1 MISHHIL
8 LVAGYQSSLYRP
20 AGTLY
25 LMATD
30 TRHRIL
36 AALRAVLARGGASAV
51 TLESVAAEAGVSK
64 GGLLYHFPNKEAMYA
79 GLLDLEI
86 DGVTEETGRL
96 TADRGPARAY
106 LEYSLPK
113 NKFEADYFS
122 ALIAAVRSQECLGEE
137 TSQKL
142 AEIFRRWDAPLLAGV
157 HDVVTAQNIRLVGL
171 GLYLGAVAGLPT
183 PDPAVIT
190 EMFDRL
196 VATTEATATR

>member
-8 LVAGYQSSLYRP
+8 LVAGNQSCLYRP

-36 AALRAVLARGGASAV
+36 TALQVVLARGGASAV
-51 TLESVAAEAGVSK
+51 TLESVAAEGGVSK
-64 GGLLYHFPNKEAMYA
+64 GGLLYHFPNKEALYA

-86 DGVTEETGRL
+86 DSVTQETAEL
-96 TADRGPARAY
+96 TTEKGPVRAY
-106 LEYSLPK
+106 LDYSLPK
-113 NKFEADYFS
+113 NQFEADYFS
-122 ALIAAVRSQECLGEE
+122 SLIAAVRSEECLGDEASE
-137 TSQKL
+137 KL
-142 AEIFRRWDAPLLAGV
+142 TEIFRRWDAPLLTAV
-157 HDVVTAQNIRLVGL
+157 HDEVTAQNIRLVGL

-183 PDPAVIT
+183 PDPGVIS

-196 VATTEATATR
+196 VSITEATV